1 MSIIKSKSRRE
12 TPWSGDGNA
21 SALQQFIDESNQA
34 NYERR
39 HPSEI
44 GATEA
49 GFINSFIP
57 DGCPWC
63 GSSQYISFGKTRTR
77 IRRYRCRQCGRTS
90 TPITGTIFDSRKIP
104 LSQWLDFLLSLFG
117 YGSFRMVS
125 KSNRNAYSTT
135 MYWLHKVFLVLR
147 GIQDDIV
154 LDCKEVQLDE
164 TCFKVR
170 KPDVRKKPNGKEYA
184 GLSRNQICIGIA
196 YDGVRMVAFEEGTG
210 KPAKTK
216 TYGLFRRHIPRGTLI
231 VHDMEHARDK
241 LVRELGLT
249 SRTYSS
255 KEMKKLPEDK
265 FKKVEI
271 LMNRAMHFRERLK
284 FRDGFRK

>member
-1 MSIIKSKSRRE
+1 MPLVRIIAIHFLRQDQDKDQEISLPPVRQDIHSNHRHHLR
-12 TPWSGDGNA
+12 
-21 SALQQFIDESNQA
+21 QQED
-34 NYERR
+34 
-39 HPSEI
+39 PLVPV
-44 GATEA
+44 A
-49 GFINSFIP
+49 GFP
-57 DGCPWC
+57 AVLVWLRKLQDG
-63 GSSQYISFGKTRTR
+63 IE
-77 IRRYRCRQCGRTS
+77 
-90 TPITGTIFDSRKIP
+90 
-104 LSQWLDFLLSLFG
+104 
-117 YGSFRMVS
+117 
-125 KSNRNAYSTT
+125 SNRNAYSTT

-184 GLSRNQICIGIA
+184 GLSRKQICIGIA
-196 YDGVRMVAFEEGTG
+196 CDGVRMVAFEEGTG

-255 KEMKKLPEDK
+255 KEMKKLPDDKNPLGMINGRCRFLQLFLSTHSGFIRDDIQDYLNLFVFIMNPPEDK